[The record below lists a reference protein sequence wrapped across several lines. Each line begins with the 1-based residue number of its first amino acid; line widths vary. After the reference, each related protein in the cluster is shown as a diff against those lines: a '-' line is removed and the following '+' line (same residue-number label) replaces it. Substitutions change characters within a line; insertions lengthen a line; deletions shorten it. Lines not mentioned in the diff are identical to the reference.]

1 MRDPMIGKRNS
12 SSARLESLRNRKCV
26 IWSPIWPLTL
36 IIPCAGHIA
45 IADSKGNVFDFQGTN
60 AIGKNHLLFGY
71 PTKVLQMEKPGVDDE
86 EWDRAV
92 YGAISRYSHLEYNFL
107 YVLLHPE

>member
-1 MRDPMIGKRNS
+1 MIGKRNS
-12 SSARLESLRNRKCV
+12 SSARLESLSNRKCV

-107 YVLLHPE
+107 YVLLHSE